1 MASYNRS
8 IQSPENKGI
17 IGVVGGMGPESGIY
31 LCNQLIA
38 QTRADADQEHFP
50 FILMSLPRLIGDRS
64 AYLAGQH
71 MDNPAYE
78 ILDII
83 GKLEKAGADIIGI
96 TCNTAHS
103 PAIYDVILKE
113 LKRQESPVR
122 LLNMPEE
129 TCYNL
134 KENFPLIKRVG
145 LMTTNGT
152 YNSGIYESLLAGM
165 GYDVVLPDPGFQD
178 AVIHRA
184 VYDPEFGIKANP
196 GKCSGELNLLLT
208 KAVDFFEEQQA
219 QAVILG
225 CTEFSLVNMSSRSN
239 LLFIDSSASLA
250 EALLREAGVT
260 ENSLCRV

>member
-1 MASYNRS
+1 
-8 IQSPENKGI
+8 
-17 IGVVGGMGPESGIY
+17 MGPESGVY

-38 QTRADADQEHFP
+38 HTDADTDQDHFP
-50 FILMSLPRLIGDRS
+50 FILMSLPRMIGDRS
-64 AYLAGQH
+64 AYLAGEFRE
-71 MDNPAYE
+71 NPAYE

-83 GKLEKAGADIIGI
+83 GKLENAGAGVIGI

-103 PAIYDVILKE
+103 PAIYDVVVRE
-113 LKRQESPVR
+113 LKRKESAVR

-129 TCYNL
+129 TCYGL

-152 YNSGIYESLLAGM
+152 YNSRIYETLLAAM
-165 GYDVVLPDPGFQD
+165 GYEVILPDPVFQNE
-178 AVIHRA
+178 VIHRA
-184 VYDPEFGIKANP
+184 VYDPGFGIKANP
-196 GKCSGELNLLLT
+196 GSCSPTLNLLLT
-208 KAVDFFEEQQA
+208 QAVDFFEEQQA

-250 EALLREAGVT
+250 IALLREAGKT
-260 ENSLCRV
+260 ERALCTV